1 MLFIFL
7 TEDREVDVALRML
20 TEVDNERVG
29 IAHGRA
35 EVVVESGVV
44 HEQSQGAFVAVEL
57 VGELLHVG
65 NGLVYLLLCGLQ
77 VECREVGG

>member
-20 TEVDNERVG
+20 TEVDDERVG

-35 EVVVESGVV
+35 EVVIQRWVV
-44 HEQSQGAFVAVEL
+44 HEQTECAVFAVQL
-57 VGELLHVG
+57 CSELLHVG
-65 NGLVYLLLCGLQ
+65 NGLVNLFHG
-77 VECREVGG
+77 